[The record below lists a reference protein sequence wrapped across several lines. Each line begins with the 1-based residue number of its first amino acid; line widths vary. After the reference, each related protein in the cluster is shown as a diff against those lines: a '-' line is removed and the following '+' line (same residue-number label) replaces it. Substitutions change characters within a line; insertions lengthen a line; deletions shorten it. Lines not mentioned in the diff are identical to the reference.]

1 MIARVDGNVAS
12 FASDLKGNRRRW
24 IVTRAHLGI
33 VSRSR
38 ELMSQDSV
46 GREGTVPAGLC
57 FSLLFLFYIFP
68 PSPSILLPFHL
79 FNIIIYIYVPLRD
92 GFPVDGPFGPGKREA
107 LKKSSTYSFFRLG
120 ALGPNKNGEGEK
132 SIS

>member
-1 MIARVDGNVAS
+1 
-12 FASDLKGNRRRW
+12 
-24 IVTRAHLGI
+24 
-33 VSRSR
+33 
-38 ELMSQDSV
+38 MSQDSV